1 MGSKEEAQKRD
12 SIVLGTERAAKRNEI
27 KKVYENTNM
36 LFWKKNIQS
45 TPVND
50 KSATIIANIN
60 DQVKR

>member
-1 MGSKEEAQKRD
+1 
-12 SIVLGTERAAKRNEI
+12 
-27 KKVYENTNM
+27 M

-60 DQVKR
+60 DQVKRWKEHSE